1 MLRSLRSSRSISI
14 FTWTREGLQF
24 TNTGKYTHLGTELNI
39 NNVTKADAGFY
50 FCTTKART
58 GKIYSIYIRRCRNP
72 IYIEHHQLKII
83 KFIVQSTGDL
93 VSGQIQIQISF
104 SPKII
109 SLQKS
114 SIKTGQGLIAEIT
127 CTVTGEPKPKV
138 TWYKGDEVII
148 TIRMVFM
155 YFYSR
160 IKYSILINRNAQ
172 FIP

>member
-1 MLRSLRSSRSISI
+1 M
-14 FTWTREGLQF
+14 
-24 TNTGKYTHLGTELNI
+24 
-39 NNVTKADAGFY
+39 
-50 FCTTKART
+50 
-58 GKIYSIYIRRCRNP
+58 
-72 IYIEHHQLKII
+72 
-83 KFIVQSTGDL
+83 
-93 VSGQIQIQISF
+93 SGQIQIQVSF

-148 TIRMVFM
+148 PIRMVFM
-155 YFYSR
+155 HFYVSR
-160 IKYSILINRNAQ
+160 SQYSILINSNTQ

>member
-1 MLRSLRSSRSISI
+1 MLPKLMLDSTFVLPRLELVKDISSI
-14 FTWTREGLQF
+14 FGYVVTLF
-24 TNTGKYTHLGTELNI
+24 IVIKY
-39 NNVTKADAGFY
+39 
-50 FCTTKART
+50 
-58 GKIYSIYIRRCRNP
+58 
-72 IYIEHHQLKII
+72 HQLKII

-93 VSGQIQIQISF
+93 VSGQIQIQVSF

-148 TIRMVFM
+148 PIRMVFL
-155 YFYSR
+155 YF
-160 IKYSILINRNAQ
+160 
-172 FIP
+172 

>member
-1 MLRSLRSSRSISI
+1 M
-14 FTWTREGLQF
+14 
-24 TNTGKYTHLGTELNI
+24 
-39 NNVTKADAGFY
+39 
-50 FCTTKART
+50 
-58 GKIYSIYIRRCRNP
+58 
-72 IYIEHHQLKII
+72 
-83 KFIVQSTGDL
+83 
-93 VSGQIQIQISF
+93 SGQIQIQVSF

-148 TIRMVFM
+148 PSRMVFM
-155 YFYSR
+155 YLIYVSR
-160 IKYSILINRNAQ
+160 ITYFILTDSNAQ

>member
-1 MLRSLRSSRSISI
+1 MNLGRC
-14 FTWTREGLQF
+14 
-24 TNTGKYTHLGTELNI
+24 KYIGNI
-39 NNVTKADAGFY
+39 ENVRK
-50 FCTTKART
+50 
-58 GKIYSIYIRRCRNP
+58 
-72 IYIEHHQLKII
+72 HHLKII

-93 VSGQIQIQISF
+93 VSGQIQIQVSF

-148 TIRMVFM
+148 VIRMVFM
-155 YFYSR
+155 YFNICFYNK
-160 IKYSILINRNAQ
+160 IFYPNLW
-172 FIP
+172 